1 MEVMFIPVAALCA
14 WLIGEKVA
22 TKAARRR
29 LNHVVQVNGT
39 RGKTAVSRLIQA
51 GLAGGNIRAVAK
63 TTGTL
68 PQIIDADGI
77 QTDIIRRG
85 KPNIKEQAWTVRKAA
100 CMNAQVLVA
109 ECMAVR
115 PEYQRVSQQ
124 MLEADVAVMT
134 NIRPDH
140 FEEMGHSLD
149 EIARSVCQMLP
160 TGGVVFT
167 TEKNVLPIIQEEA
180 AKRRCTVFSVKTDP
194 DDLPDVDFA
203 ENEALA
209 LSVSAARGKQRRH
222 EAETQDSVFD
232 CAAVCYIVLTEMK
245 GITIGWNY
253 DWRQET
259 GI

>member
-1 MEVMFIPVAALCA
+1 
-14 WLIGEKVA
+14 
-22 TKAARRR
+22 
-29 LNHVVQVNGT
+29 
-39 RGKTAVSRLIQA
+39 
-51 GLAGGNIRAVAK
+51 
-63 TTGTL
+63 
-68 PQIIDADGI
+68 
-77 QTDIIRRG
+77 
-85 KPNIKEQAWTVRKAA
+85 
-100 CMNAQVLVA
+100 MNAQVLVA

-209 LSVSAARGKQRRH
+209 LSVCEWLGVERSCAIEGIRKRYCRDPFAQEECRMGKHRFVSAFSGERSGFDAKSTGTCPKRRKTADSGHESARGSTGKSQTMRAFCR
-222 EAETQDSVFD
+222 
-232 CAAVCYIVLTEMK
+232 AVCA
-245 GITIGWNY
+245 G
-253 DWRQET
+253 
-259 GI
+259 